1 MGWKWSLVLG
11 LVCVGCGPS
20 TPSLDDSGSTGED
33 TTTGSMESTGMPMT
47 MTTAGS
53 SGSTGPSVDDTGTD
67 TGPDETTGDTGST
80 DESTGD
86 TTSSDTTD
94 GTDTGTTDGTST
106 DDGGSSSSGDPPDLL
121 PNGAQCSANEDCQS
135 NECWLAGPLGGICGE
150 CNEDS
155 DCPAGGCSAANVLTS
170 EPSYCN
176 MGELGEGCET
186 SAACMPGLECGNVL
200 EVPGILDANTC
211 GECLDD
217 TDCPGQ
223 TCQPN
228 YSVAELSGQYECVNL
243 GSLPD
248 GAGCDLTTGD
258 AACTSGTCA
267 TADFMM
273 LLELG
278 VCSECA
284 NDTDCPGGTCQPAE
298 IDLAMG
304 LVPATC
310 I

>member
-1 MGWKWSLVLG
+1 
-11 LVCVGCGPS
+11 
-20 TPSLDDSGSTGED
+20 
-33 TTTGSMESTGMPMT
+33 MPTT
-47 MTTAGS
+47 MTTLGSS

-67 TGPDETTGDTGST
+67 TGTDDTTGDSGST
-80 DESTGD
+80 SDSSGD
-86 TTSSDTTD
+86 TTSGDTTD
-94 GTDTGTTDGTST
+94 GTDSGTTDGTST
-106 DDGGSSSSGDPPDLL
+106 DDGGSSSSGEPPPVPL
-121 PNGAQCSANEDCQS
+121 PNGAQCTADEDCQS
-135 NECWLAGPLGGICGE
+135 NECWLAGALGGICGE

-155 DCPAGGCSAANVLTS
+155 DCPAGGCSAANPLTS
-170 EPSYCN
+170 LPSYCN

-186 SAACMPGLECGNVL
+186 SAACMPGLECGDVL

-228 YSVAELSGQYECVNL
+228 YSVADLSGQFECVNL
-243 GSLPD
+243 GSLPV

-267 TADFMM
+267 TADLMM

-284 NDTDCPGGTCQPAE
+284 DDTDCPGGTCQPAE

-304 LVPATC
+304 LVPAVC
-310 I
+310 V